1 MRSTDPAGCD
11 RLFCFCRTLRRPSYR
26 GGDEFA
32 NPLSAVNVPRAMIGT
47 PAPARETI
55 KTESRLTMRILLP
68 AAIASLSVL
77 SIGIPGISGAQ
88 TPPPAIAAAPSPYS
102 YADVADLATQA
113 PIVLHARIRKAAA
126 LKPERAPGLAANHVR
141 FYVEA
146 DVASLIR
153 GAGPLAARISYL
165 VDLPLQPNGKPPKLK
180 GKQPVLIFARPVAG
194 NSAGSSDTGSVQLIA
209 PGAQLAWDP
218 ATEAQLRAILTELV
232 KPGAAPAIT
241 GIANG
246 FHVPGTLPGEG
257 ETQLFLDTAT
267 GEPVSLTIL
276 TAADGSRRWAAAF
289 GEIVDASA
297 AVPARNTLAWYR
309 LACGLPRDLPLGKLA
324 GTAPEDRRKA
334 ASDYAVVLGALGE
347 CTRTR
352 APGR

>member
-1 MRSTDPAGCD
+1 MMG
-11 RLFCFCRTLRRPSYR
+11 LW
-26 GGDEFA
+26 
-32 NPLSAVNVPRAMIGT
+32 T
-47 PAPARETI
+47 PPPVSQTMESETI
-55 KTESRLTMRILLP
+55 MRAFLP
-68 AAIASLSVL
+68 AAIAGLAMLSP
-77 SIGIPGISGAQ
+77 GIPAVSAMQ
-88 TPPPAIAAAPSPYS
+88 APPPAEAAASPFS
-102 YADVADLATQA
+102 YADIADLATAA
-113 PIVLHARIRKAAA
+113 PMVLHARIHKAAP
-126 LKPERAPGLAANHVR
+126 LKPAQAVGLAAGQAR

-146 DVASLIR
+146 EVISLIR

-165 VDLPLQPNGKPPKLK
+165 VDLPLDARGRPPKLRK
-180 GKQPVLIFARPVAG
+180 KQPVLLFARPVAG
-194 NSAGSSDTGSVQLIA
+194 TTAGTNSTGSIRLIA
-209 PGAQLAWDP
+209 PDAQLIWDP

-257 ETQLFLDTAT
+257 ETQLFLNTQT
-267 GEPVSLTIL
+267 GDPVSLTIL

-309 LACGLPRDLPLGKLA
+309 LACGLPRQLPLDKLA

-334 ASDYAVVLGALGE
+334 ASDYGVVLGALGE

-352 APGR
+352 KPPTS